1 MIFFGFGP
9 FFTPFLPTVTRMRLV
24 FLAAMLAAASMP
36 GLLLAQVPNPGSQ
49 ASAPVSSADTPRWN
63 GLTATQKKSLAPLA
77 KTWDTLSDGHRRKWI
92 ALSLTYPS
100 LAPAEQEKL
109 HSRMAEWAA
118 MKPKDRELARLNFVE
133 TKKIAPENRAANWE
147 AYQALSAEERGKL
160 ASGAPGK
167 PSGAAIA
174 IKPVPGKMTSVPA
187 TSNAPEPARPLLSGL
202 KGIDPQ
208 TLLPLRAL
216 TPASTD

>member
-1 MIFFGFGP
+1 MIFFGFCQ
-9 FFTPFLPTVTRMRLV
+9 FFISFLPVVARLRSVFGTVL
-24 FLAAMLAAASMP
+24 LATAGLS
-36 GLLLAQVPNPGSQ
+36 GLLHAQVPNPAPQ
-49 ASAPVSSADTPRWN
+49 TSAPVSSVNTPRWN
-63 GLTATQKKSLAPLA
+63 GLTTTQKKSLAPLA

-118 MKPKDRELARLNFVE
+118 LKPKDRELARLNFVE

-174 IKPVPGKMTSVPA
+174 IKPVSGKMTPVPA
-187 TSNAPEPARPLLSGL
+187 TSNAPEAARPLVSGL

-208 TLLPLRAL
+208 TLLPLR
-216 TPASTD
+216 TPAPAKAD